1 MHYNTESMIEKILH
15 DSNLRRIFRNL
26 KDEESDT
33 EALCY
38 TMAEGESQYS
48 PVIIDKDGFLNMEF
62 DVPGFSKSTIA
73 IRSAGNRLF
82 INGEVG
88 SRTLNKEYK
97 IQERWDA
104 LNATATVVDGVLTI
118 SIPPTIETEAK
129 VKTISV
135 K

>member
-15 DSNLRRIFRNL
+15 DSNLKRIFSQIQ
-26 KDEESDT
+26 DEDT
-33 EALCY
+33 N
-38 TMAEGESQYS
+38 TSKKESQS
-48 PVIIDKDGFLNMEF
+48 NNMNIDKDGFLNMEF
-62 DVPGFSKSTIA
+62 DVPGFSKSTIT

-82 INGEVG
+82 INGDTDN
-88 SRTLNKEYK
+88 RTLNKEYK

>member
-15 DSNLRRIFRNL
+15 DSNLKRIFSQIQ
-26 KDEESDT
+26 DEDT
-33 EALCY
+33 N
-38 TMAEGESQYS
+38 TSKKESQS
-48 PVIIDKDGFLNMEF
+48 NNMNIDKDGFLNMEF
-62 DVPGFSKSTIA
+62 DVPGFSKSTIT

-82 INGEVG
+82 INGDTDN
-88 SRTLNKEYK
+88 RTLNKEYK

-118 SIPPTIETEAK
+118 SIPPAIETEAK

>member
-15 DSNLRRIFRNL
+15 DSSLKRIFSQIQ
-26 KDEESDT
+26 DEDT
-33 EALCY
+33 N
-38 TMAEGESQYS
+38 TSKKESQS
-48 PVIIDKDGFLNMEF
+48 NNMNIDKDGFLNMEF
-62 DVPGFSKSTIA
+62 DVPGFSKSTIT

-82 INGEVG
+82 INGDTD

-118 SIPPTIETEAK
+118 SIPPAIETEAK

>member
-15 DSNLRRIFRNL
+15 DSSLKRIFSQIQ
-26 KDEESDT
+26 DEDT
-33 EALCY
+33 N
-38 TMAEGESQYS
+38 TSKKESQS
-48 PVIIDKDGFLNMEF
+48 NNMNIDKDGFLNMEF
-62 DVPGFSKSTIA
+62 DVPGFSKSTIT

-82 INGEVG
+82 INGDTDN
-88 SRTLNKEYK
+88 RTLNKEYK

-118 SIPPTIETEAK
+118 SIPPAIETEAK